1 MTDNFGSMK
10 ALADR
15 IGKYVRDKW
24 VKPIIENHISF
35 YKAEVV
41 TPASGG
47 RIVIQRP
54 FDNATQSL
62 PFASWAGNLQ
72 AGDACIV
79 AVFGSTVN
87 SYVIGGGAAANWG
100 SNIPFGTITNVS
112 GTDFEATVPG
122 VTQLRDG
129 VCAYIRNDDTNTSA
143 SGWTLNV
150 NGLGAKPVYQSMAAA
165 SAVTTTFNKNYT
177 MLFIY
182 NTSRVAG
189 GCWDLFYGYYSTTN
203 YNIRDNQAA
212 KNAAAAIYRYMFC
225 LTATDGTLIPTCN
238 TSNSTATTKTLS
250 TTAFNPHAPI
260 YYYGS
265 TTTVASGSAPAA
277 GSLYTQY
284 GTANMRYGFNCST
297 TGLTAKNPVY
307 IRCAPQTDGTAKL
320 DGNNCLV
327 QALPTTDDGKIYIY
341 LGYAYSGYQV
351 DMSIH
356 RPIYYYKNGAIR
368 VWTGPV

>member
-1 MTDNFGSMK
+1 MTDSLGNMK
-10 ALADR
+10 VLADR
-15 IGKYVRDKW
+15 IGKYILDKW
-24 VKPIIENHISF
+24 VAPRIASHISF

-41 TPASGG
+41 TAASGG
-47 RIVIQRP
+47 KIVVQKP
-54 FDNATQSL
+54 FDTATQAL

-72 AGDACIV
+72 AGDNCIV
-79 AVFGSTVN
+79 GVFGSTVN
-87 SYVIGGGAAANWG
+87 SFVLGGGAASDWG

-112 GTDFEATVPG
+112 GTAFAATVPG

-150 NGLGAKPVYQSMAAA
+150 NGLGAKPVYYNMAAA
-165 SAVTTTFNKNYT
+165 TDVTTTFNKNYT

-189 GCWDLFYGYYSTTN
+189 GCWDMYYGYYSTTN

-212 KNAAAAIYRYMFC
+212 KTTASAMYRYMF
-225 LTATDGTLIPTCN
+225 AFTDTNGSLIPTCG
-238 TSNSTATTKTLS
+238 TSNSTSTSKTL
-250 TTAFNPHAPI
+250 TTAAFNPHAPI
-260 YYYGS
+260 YYYAS
-265 TTTVASGSAPAA
+265 TTTVASGGSPGAS
-277 GSLYTQY
+277 SLYTQY

-297 TGLTAKNPVY
+297 SQLTTKTPVY

-320 DGNNCLV
+320 DGNSCLV

-341 LGYAYSGYQV
+341 LGCAYSAYQV
-351 DMSIH
+351 DMSINH
-356 RPIYYYKNGAIR
+356 PIYYYKNSAIR
-368 VWTGPV
+368 RWIGPV

>member
-1 MTDNFGSMK
+1 MADTLGTMK
-10 ALADR
+10 AFADR
-15 IGKYVRDKW
+15 VGRYILEKW
-24 VKPIIENHISF
+24 VRPAIANHISF

-54 FDNATQSL
+54 FDSATQSL

-72 AGDACIV
+72 AGDSCIV
-79 AVFGSTVN
+79 AVFGSNTN
-87 SYVIGGGAAANWG
+87 SYVIGGGAASDWG

-112 GTDFEATVPG
+112 GTAFSATVPG

-182 NTSRVAG
+182 NSSRVAG

-203 YNIRDNQAA
+203 YNIRDNQAT
-212 KNAAAAIYRYMFC
+212 KTAAAAVYRYMFC
-225 LTATDGTLIPTCN
+225 FTNNSGQLVPSCN

-260 YYYGS
+260 YFYS
-265 TTTVASGSAPAA
+265 TTTTVSSGSAPSA
-277 GSLYTQY
+277 SYLYTQY
-284 GTANMRYGFNCST
+284 GTANMRYAFNCST
-297 TGLTAKNPVY
+297 TDLTEKAPVY
-307 IRCAPQTDGTAKL
+307 IRCAPQTDGTVKL

-327 QALPTTDDGKIYIY
+327 QALPTTDDGKVYIY

-351 DMSIH
+351 DMSINH
-356 RPIYYYKNGAIR
+356 PIYYYKNSAIR
-368 VWTGPV
+368 RWVGP